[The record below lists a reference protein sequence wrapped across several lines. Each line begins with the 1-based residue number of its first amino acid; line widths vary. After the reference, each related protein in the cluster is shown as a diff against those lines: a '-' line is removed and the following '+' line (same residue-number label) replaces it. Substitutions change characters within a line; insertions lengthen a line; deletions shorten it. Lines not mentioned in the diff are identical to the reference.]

1 MVKSSL
7 AIVTIAD
14 ALRAFLENV
23 SEETVQWEYRCNE
36 QGRDCVT
43 AKYSAEIYFVH
54 EVHHA
59 VVSSNGVLFLRK
71 TFESPWI
78 PICEHHAELAASA
91 RPYQQSLAKD
101 RTPPQRRRKGR

>member
-1 MVKSSL
+1 MKSSL

-14 ALRAFLENV
+14 ALRAFHENV
-23 SEETVQWEYRCNE
+23 GEETLQFEYNCNE

-59 VVSSNGVLFLRK
+59 PVSSNGALLLRN
-71 TFESPWI
+71 TDESPWS
-78 PICEHHAELAASA
+78 PICEHHAKLAASA
-91 RPYQQSLAKD
+91 RPYQPLVAKD
-101 RTPPQRRRKGR
+101 RARRRRR